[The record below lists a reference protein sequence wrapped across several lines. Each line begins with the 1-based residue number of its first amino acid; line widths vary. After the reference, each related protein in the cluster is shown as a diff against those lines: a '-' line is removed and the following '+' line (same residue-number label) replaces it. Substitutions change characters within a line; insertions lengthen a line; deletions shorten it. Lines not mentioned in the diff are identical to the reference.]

1 MVCLDSSVVIDILR
15 GKESVEEIEKKFDSS
30 NEEVFIPSPVIIE
43 IIRGIY
49 LKDSIKNIKENEK
62 DKISEFLSSFGV
74 LDLDKESAIKTGEIE
89 AELTNRGD
97 LIDIEDIMIAAI
109 AIKNEETLLT
119 KNKKHFERIND
130 LKIEGY

>member
-30 NEEVFIPSPVIIE
+30 NEEIFIPSPAVIE

-62 DKISEFLSSFGV
+62 DKISEFLSSFRV
-74 LDLDKESAIKTGEIE
+74 LDLEKERAINTGEIE
-89 AELTNRGD
+89 TELMNMGD
-97 LIDIEDIMIAAI
+97 IIDLEDIMIGAI
-109 AIKNEETLLT
+109 ALRNNEAIVTR
-119 KNKKHFERIND
+119 NKKHFEKIKG